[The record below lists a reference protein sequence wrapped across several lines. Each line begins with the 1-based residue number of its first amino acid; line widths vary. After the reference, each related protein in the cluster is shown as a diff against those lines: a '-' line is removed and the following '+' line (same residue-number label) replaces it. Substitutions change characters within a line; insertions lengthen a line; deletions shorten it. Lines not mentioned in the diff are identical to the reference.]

1 MAARRRGDDVI
12 DLSMGNPD
20 GPTPKHIVDKLV
32 EASQRMDTHGYSV
45 SKGIPRLRKAIC
57 DWYQRRYGV
66 ELDPDAEAIVTIGSK
81 EGLAHLMLACLERG
95 DTVLVP
101 NPSYPIHIYGAII
114 AGADIRSV
122 RMTPGVD
129 FFAELERAIRELT
142 PKPKMLI
149 LGFPS
154 NPTAQCVE
162 LSFFEK
168 IIALARQHDILVVHD
183 LAYADIV
190 FDDYKAPSIMQVP
203 GAREVAVEFFTM
215 SKSYNMA
222 GWRIGFMVGNREL
235 VHALAR
241 IKSYHDY
248 GSFTPIQVASIVAL
262 DGPQECV
269 EQVRSTYEKRRN
281 VMVKALHDIGWM
293 VEVPKASMYIWAKIP
308 DLYAKEGSIA
318 FAKRLIEQAKIAVAP
333 GVGFGD
339 YGDDHVR
346 IALIENEHRLR
357 QAVRGIRDMFRKDG
371 LLPGRRLIHP
381 KPATLEGYGVRLE
394 PLSRR
399 ARERPRRSGEGRQ
412 AVGAVVHQRARAR
425 EDPRLHRHRA
435 AGPEG
440 RPHAAVGGARREERH
455 DARQHALPRHHRRGR
470 PRGDRLHLVREALPA
485 HACEYRLQASPV
497 RIRFRQAELQ
507 SRRPAHR
514 QLQLPLA
521 ARDRGAGREEGRRD
535 PPPLA
540 AARRLDPRHGDVQR
554 ARARVARCAQPPGN
568 AAAKK

>member
-1 MAARRRGDDVI
+1 MREFSRIKRLPPYVFNITNELKMAARRRGDDVI

-57 DWYQRRYGV
+57 DWYQRRYAV

-154 NPTAQCVE
+154 NPTAQCVD
-162 LSFFEK
+162 LNFFEK
-168 IIALARQHDILVVHD
+168 IVALARQHDILVVHD

-371 LLPGRRLIHP
+371 LL
-381 KPATLEGYGVRLE
+381 
-394 PLSRR
+394 
-399 ARERPRRSGEGRQ
+399 
-412 AVGAVVHQRARAR
+412 
-425 EDPRLHRHRA
+425 
-435 AGPEG
+435 
-440 RPHAAVGGARREERH
+440 
-455 DARQHALPRHHRRGR
+455 
-470 PRGDRLHLVREALPA
+470 
-485 HACEYRLQASPV
+485 
-497 RIRFRQAELQ
+497 
-507 SRRPAHR
+507 
-514 QLQLPLA
+514 
-521 ARDRGAGREEGRRD
+521 RGA
-535 PPPLA
+535 A
-540 AARRLDPRHGDVQR
+540 
-554 ARARVARCAQPPGN
+554 
-568 AAAKK
+568 